1 MLTALGLR
9 GFVMQIYTWGQV
21 AVECGRERERRERGE
36 EGGIHTELTRPEFR
50 SQQLANI

>member
-9 GFVMQIYTWGQV
+9 GFVMQIYTPGQV
-21 AVECGRERERRERGE
+21 PVECDWRERERGE
-36 EGGIHTELTRPEFR
+36 EVGGIHTQLTRPEFR

>member
-9 GFVMQIYTWGQV
+9 GFVMQIYTPGQV
-21 AVECGRERERRERGE
+21 AVECDRQREREEG
-36 EGGIHTELTRPEFR
+36 GGIHTQLTRPEFR